1 MEKSIDAALLKVQK
15 EIIGIVKE
23 NKNPY
28 FKSAYFDINKV
39 LSVVRP
45 ILNKYGLLISQPTRY
60 DKEAGKTIVYTIIVG
75 YDDFRDSNLPLPD
88 LNDAQKLG
96 SCITYYRRYTLVGLL
111 ALEALDDDANLASGK
126 IVEVKDIEPKQA
138 PKKPKAKSS
147 EVSAL
152 IKANDA
158 KKARDYYAQHSW
170 DGLNSLKQK
179 LTQHFKN

>member
-15 EIIGIVKE
+15 EIVGIVKE

-45 ILNKYGLLISQPTRY
+45 ILNKYGLLISQPTRFE
-60 DKEAGKTIVYTIIVG
+60 KESGRTLVYTIIVG
-75 YDDFRDSNLPLPD
+75 YDEFRDSNLALPD
-88 LNDAQKLG
+88 ISDPQKLG

-111 ALEALDDDANLASGK
+111 ALEALDDDGNAAAGK
-126 IVEVKDIEPKQA
+126 VIEVKEIPKET
-138 PKKPKAKSS
+138 KPKAKSS

-152 IKANDA
+152 IKKDDA
-158 KKARDYYAQHSW
+158 AKARNYFTQHDW
-170 DGLNSLKQK
+170 TGLDKLKIK
-179 LTQHFKN
+179 LTSHFKNK